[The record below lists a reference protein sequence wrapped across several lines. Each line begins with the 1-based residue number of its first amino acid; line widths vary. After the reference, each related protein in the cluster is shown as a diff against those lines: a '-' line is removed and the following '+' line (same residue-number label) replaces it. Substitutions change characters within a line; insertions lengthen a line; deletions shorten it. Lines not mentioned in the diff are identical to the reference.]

1 MHDMY
6 HKLWSLKIFPK
17 RVMYIIWVNLI
28 FSTFTTFFYD
38 FSGLNMRGSMLSL
51 STNGGDNLSV
61 SSSSQSHSQ
70 LQVNKYD
77 AYRNLSGEKT

>member
-1 MHDMY
+1 M
-6 HKLWSLKIFPK
+6 
-17 RVMYIIWVNLI
+17 NLG
-28 FSTFTTFFYD
+28 TLEEGLRFYD

-70 LQVNKYD
+70 LQVNKYETRFLVFIPYQPD
-77 AYRNLSGEKT
+77 SNPVPI